1 MTDQSL
7 SEWKQDVENRAAGRK
22 HAVPRGAARRR
33 GVADGA
39 WRCEGQWQAEDQ
51 MDIWQCI
58 DEAVLDEMDRAEAAA
73 HSRQDGG
80 E

>member
-22 HAVPRGAARRR
+22 HAVSRGAARGR
-33 GVADGA
+33 GVAEGA
-39 WRCEGQWQAEDQ
+39 WRCEGRWQVEDQ

-58 DEAVLDEMDRAEAAA
+58 DEAVLDEMAQQEDEDERA
-73 HSRQDGG
+73 
-80 E
+80 